1 MRTGLTLLA
10 LLLLCGCRTDAA
22 APAAPAPGNDDPTP
36 VASATSAAPS
46 FVGKAWVGEGSGDL
60 PGVLRIFL
68 PDGTLVMDSCWE
80 TYRLA
85 EWRMDG
91 GRLVITEERMEIPAE
106 VLSASDA
113 ELRLRLTLVD
123 GTKEETYRPAP
134 VPYVCPDM
142 PR

>member
-1 MRTGLTLLA
+1 MRTRLALLA
-10 LLLLCGCRTDAA
+10 LFLLCGCRTDAA
-22 APAAPAPGNDDPTP
+22 APAAPAPSNDDST
-36 VASATSAAPS
+36 SATSTAPS
-46 FVGKAWVGEGSGDL
+46 FVGKAWMAEGSKDL

-85 EWRMDG
+85 QWRMDSAG
-91 GRLVITEERMEIPAE
+91 KLVITEDTMEIPAE
-106 VLSASDA
+106 VLAASDA
-113 ELRLRLTLVD
+113 ELKLRLTLVD
-123 GTKEETYRPAP
+123 GTKDETYRPAP